1 MSTPDFPDDERAPA
15 VPTSRELFLGFLAIS
30 SVAFGGVLPWA
41 QREIVE
47 RRGWLTLAEFAE
59 LLGVCQFLPGP
70 NIMNL
75 GIAIGAR
82 FRGWRGSLAAMAGLM
97 GLPFVLVL
105 VLGVLYNRYGNHPAI
120 AGAIAGIAA
129 AAAGLLITMVWKLL
143 IAIHR
148 SSGGPTRY
156 LVVLASFAAVGLLQ
170 WPLGWCMLGLLAL
183 SWSFVEFERW
193 RERRT

>member
-1 MSTPDFPDDERAPA
+1 MSIPDPADGERTPMR
-15 VPTSRELFLGFLAIS
+15 PTSRQLFFGFLAIS

-47 RRGWLTLAEFAE
+47 RRNWLTLAEFAE
-59 LLGVCQFLPGP
+59 LLGICQFLPGP

-105 VLGVLYNRYGNHPAI
+105 TLGVLYDRYGDHPAI

-143 IAIHR
+143 VAIHR
-148 SSGGPTRY
+148 SRGGPSRY
-156 LVVLASFAAVGLLQ
+156 LVVLAAFVAVGVLQ
-170 WPLGWCMLGLLAL
+170 WPLGWCMVGLLVFSLGLA
-183 SWSFVEFERW
+183 EI
-193 RERRT
+193 ERRRPPRS